1 MSERPGPRPR
11 LFDAWSRFY
20 DLRWF
25 QWLNYRPVHN
35 AVLAA
40 LRQSDSPRVL
50 DVGCGTGLLASRIR
64 RELHGTRVVGCDFSS
79 GMLERAAAGT
89 QDVAWVRGNALR
101 LPFRTSSFEA
111 VVSTEAFHWF
121 PDQAAALG
129 EFFRV
134 LTPGGWFLLGVMSP
148 ASEGMSRALRI
159 GSRLLAEPSDWPTR
173 RRLRAQLED
182 AGFKIETQQRIYR
195 LPGGL
200 LLPPFLTVAT
210 RPA

>member
-11 LFDAWSRFY
+11 LFDTWSRFY
-20 DLRWF
+20 NLRWF
-25 QWLNYRPVHN
+25 QWLTYRPVHN

-40 LRQSDSPRVL
+40 LRQSDSLRVL

-64 RELHGTRVVGCDFSS
+64 RELHRTRVIGCDFSS
-79 GMLERAAAGT
+79 GILERASTGSR
-89 QDVAWVRGNALR
+89 DVVWVRGNALR

-129 EFFRV
+129 ECFRV
-134 LTPGGWFLLGVMSP
+134 LTPGGRFLLGVMSP
-148 ASEGMSRALRI
+148 ASEGMSRALRL
-159 GSRLLAEPSDWPTR
+159 GSRLLAEPSNWPTR
-173 RRLRAQLED
+173 RGLRAQLED
-182 AGFKIETQQRIYR
+182 AGFKIETQQRVYR
-195 LPGGL
+195 LLGGL
-200 LLPPFLTVAT
+200 LLPPYLTVAT